1 MIDSTLQGIVQCYPI
16 EEPAASGLSVCGR
29 PRAVLMSMAS
39 WEPAR
44 ELLLLLLLV
53 VVSRGAAI
61 LSRALLSPLE
71 MSPSE

>member
-16 EEPAASGLSVCGR
+16 EEPASSGLSVCGR

-44 ELLLLLLLV
+44 ELLLLLE
-53 VVSRGAAI
+53 VSRGAAI
-61 LSRALLSPLE
+61 LSRAVLSPLE

>member
-44 ELLLLLLLV
+44 ELLLLL

>member
-16 EEPAASGLSVCGR
+16 EEPAASGLSDCGR

-44 ELLLLLLLV
+44 ELLLLL

-71 MSPSE
+71 MSPRE

>member
-44 ELLLLLLLV
+44 ELLLVV

>member
-44 ELLLLLLLV
+44 ELLLL

-71 MSPSE
+71 MSPRE

>member
-16 EEPAASGLSVCGR
+16 EEPAASGLSLCGR

-44 ELLLLLLLV
+44 EPLLPE
-53 VVSRGAAI
+53 VSRGAAI

>member
-1 MIDSTLQGIVQCYPI
+1 MIDSTLRGIVQCYPI
-16 EEPAASGLSVCGR
+16 VEPAASGLSVCGR

-44 ELLLLLLLV
+44 ELLLLL
-53 VVSRGAAI
+53 VSRGAAI

>member
-44 ELLLLLLLV
+44 ELLLLV
-53 VVSRGAAI
+53 EVSRGAAI

-71 MSPSE
+71 MSPRE

>member
-16 EEPAASGLSVCGR
+16 EEPAASGLSDCGR

-44 ELLLLLLLV
+44 ELLLLLLV
-53 VVSRGAAI
+53 EVSRGAAI

>member
-1 MIDSTLQGIVQCYPI
+1 MIDSTYQGIVQCYPI

-44 ELLLLLLLV
+44 ELLLL

>member
-29 PRAVLMSMAS
+29 PSAVLMSMAS

-44 ELLLLLLLV
+44 ELLLVV

-71 MSPSE
+71 MSPRE

>member
-1 MIDSTLQGIVQCYPI
+1 
-16 EEPAASGLSVCGR
+16 
-29 PRAVLMSMAS
+29 MSMAS

-44 ELLLLLLLV
+44 ELLLLLLL

-71 MSPSE
+71 MSPRE

>member
-1 MIDSTLQGIVQCYPI
+1 MTAHCIVQCYPI

-29 PRAVLMSMAS
+29 PSAVLMSMAS

-44 ELLLLLLLV
+44 ELLLE
-53 VVSRGAAI
+53 VSRGAAI
-61 LSRALLSPLE
+61 LSRAVLSPLE

>member
-29 PRAVLMSMAS
+29 PSAVLMSMAS

-44 ELLLLLLLV
+44 ELLLLL
-53 VVSRGAAI
+53 VSRGAAI

-71 MSPSE
+71 MSPRE

>member
-29 PRAVLMSMAS
+29 PSAVLMSMAS

-44 ELLLLLLLV
+44 ELLLLL

-71 MSPSE
+71 MSPRE

>member
-44 ELLLLLLLV
+44 ELLLLV

-71 MSPSE
+71 MSPRE

>member
-1 MIDSTLQGIVQCYPI
+1 M
-16 EEPAASGLSVCGR
+16 
-29 PRAVLMSMAS
+29 MSMAS

-44 ELLLLLLLV
+44 ELLLLL

>member
-1 MIDSTLQGIVQCYPI
+1 M
-16 EEPAASGLSVCGR
+16 
-29 PRAVLMSMAS
+29 MSMAS

-44 ELLLLLLLV
+44 ELLLLVV

-71 MSPSE
+71 MSPRE

>member
-1 MIDSTLQGIVQCYPI
+1 MIDSPLQGSVQCYPI

-44 ELLLLLLLV
+44 ELLLLPE
-53 VVSRGAAI
+53 VSRGAAI
-61 LSRALLSPLE
+61 LSRAVLSPLE